1 MGHKQR
7 ADADAESVWEQS
19 KSELE
24 LMIIPLYLPELLFPG
39 VLFCRSLVCRCSAEQ
54 TLTVL
59 REIFSSDVRQIYYVL
74 FERIWSYQKSI
85 KT

>member
-59 REIFSSDVRQIYYVL
+59 REIFSPADA
-74 FERIWSYQKSI
+74 
-85 KT
+85 